1 MKKAASADFWVMVA
15 SIIMRLMRKLFLF
28 FLIAAATAAVP
39 AAQQTAERDSKVVPV
54 EFKNLKYRNIG
65 PAAGGRA
72 TRVAG
77 VPGDPAVYY
86 TATASGG
93 VWKSTDGGA
102 SWKPIFDDQPISSIG
117 SIAVAP
123 SDSNVVYVGSGEA
136 NIRGNVA
143 AGNGI
148 YKSVDAGKTWT
159 HVWKQEGQ
167 IGTMVVHPRD
177 ADIAFA
183 AVLGHAFGPNPERG
197 VYRTRDGGKS
207 WQQVLRKDEYT
218 GASDVAL
225 DPSNP
230 NIVFAGFWQAR
241 RLPWDL
247 ISGGPGSSLW
257 MSRDGGD
264 TWKQLTGNG
273 LPDGPWG
280 KVGVAVAP
288 SDGRRVYAIIEAE
301 KGGLFRSDDG
311 GDSWRLATADRRLR
325 QRAWYYSTIT
335 VNPANPDEV
344 WIPNVPM
351 LKSTDG
357 GKTFARVSGIHH
369 GDHHDLWIDP
379 KNPKRMISANDG
391 GADVSIDGG
400 ETWSWTLMPIAQ
412 FYHVA
417 VDTSVPYR
425 VHGAMQDLGTA
436 SVPSNSLSRS
446 GITRGD
452 WFSVGGGEAGH
463 TVSDPSDPNI
473 VYAGEYLGYISRY
486 DHRTRQARH
495 VGAWP
500 ENPSGHGGEK
510 LRYRFQWTAPIAV
523 SPHDPRVVYHGGNV
537 LFRTSNGGQSWEVIS
552 PDLTTND
559 KSKQQWAGGPITGDN
574 TGVETFCTIFAVAE
588 SPRQKDLIWVGSDDG
603 LVHVTRDG
611 GKTWKNVTKNVPGLP
626 AFATV
631 SLIEPSPFEAGTAYL
646 VVDNH
651 RQDDMK
657 PYLWRTTN
665 YGESWTS
672 LAGSLPPDGYLHA
685 VREDPKKRGL
695 LYLGTERGVMFS
707 TDAGQTW
714 RPLKLNLPTVAV
726 HDLVVKDNDLVV
738 GTHGRSIWILDDV
751 TPVREWSPQIAAAPM
766 HLFKPSDTIRW
777 RYHSSAR
784 EKNAGENPP
793 QGAIVYFSLKD
804 KPKGDVTLEIVDNQ
818 NRLVRTLSSKAP
830 EPWGASEDEDEPKA
844 ALKAEAGLQRAVWD
858 LRWEGA
864 TLIRN
869 AKIDYGD
876 PTEGPLVVPGTYTL
890 RLSADGRQ
898 QTTTLT
904 VKPDPRVQLSQTE
917 LEAHQAFALQVR
929 DAITQLSA
937 DVGRLQGVRTQLRNH
952 VSTLEREPRAK
963 ELVAMSKE
971 LIERLNQLE
980 SRMHNPEAE
989 VVYDILARQGGAKL
1003 YSRLSPLLMFVNEG
1017 DGAPTQGMKEVFAEQ
1032 QKEMTGYA
1040 GELKA
1045 LLDRELSAIQLAA
1058 RRLDLPFVIVP

>member
-1 MKKAASADFWVMVA
+1 
-15 SIIMRLMRKLFLF
+15 MRKVVLVV
-28 FLIAAATAAVP
+28 LIAAAVASTAAQERPGRDANVVP
-39 AAQQTAERDSKVVPV
+39 A

-77 VPGDPAVYY
+77 VPGDPTTYY

-93 VWKSTDGGA
+93 VWKSGDGGA

-117 SIAVAP
+117 SIAVAA
-123 SDSNVVYVGSGEA
+123 SDPNVVYVGSGEA

-148 YKSVDAGKTWT
+148 YKSVDAGKSWT

-167 IGTMVVHPRD
+167 IGTMAVHPRD
-177 ADIAFA
+177 PNIAFA

-197 VYRTRDGGKS
+197 VYRTRDGGKT
-207 WQQVLRKDEYT
+207 WQQVLKKDEHT

-230 NIVFAGFWQAR
+230 NIVLAGFWQAR

-247 ISGGPGSSLW
+247 VSGGPGSSLW

-264 TWKQLTGNG
+264 TWKQLTGGG
-273 LPDGPWG
+273 LPEGPWG

-301 KGGLFRSDDG
+301 KGGLFRSNDG
-311 GDSWRLATADRRLR
+311 GESWSLATADRRLR

-335 VNPANPDEV
+335 VNPANADEV

-357 GKTFARVSGIHH
+357 GKTFVRVSGIHH

-391 GADVSIDGG
+391 GSDVSIDGG
-400 ETWSWTLMPIAQ
+400 ETWSWTLMPISQ
-412 FYHVA
+412 FYHVS

-425 VHGAMQDLGTA
+425 VLGAMQDLGT
-436 SVPSNSLSRS
+436 SSTPSNSLSRS

-452 WFSVGGGEAGH
+452 WFTVGGGEAGH
-463 TVSDPSDPNI
+463 AVADSSDPNI

-495 VGAWP
+495 VGVWP
-500 ENPSGHGGEK
+500 ENPSGHAGEK
-510 LRYRFQWTAPIAV
+510 LRYRFQWTAPIAI
-523 SPHDPRVVYHGGNV
+523 SPHDPKVVYHAGNV
-537 LFRTSNGGQSWEVIS
+537 LFRTSNGGVSWDVIS

-588 SPRQKDLIWVGSDDG
+588 SPRQKGLIWVGSDDG

-631 SLIEPSPFEAGTAYL
+631 SLIEPSPFDAGTGYL

-657 PYLWRTTN
+657 PYLWRTTD
-665 YGESWTS
+665 YGETWTS
-672 LAGSLPPDGYLHA
+672 LTKSLAADVYLHA
-685 VREDPKKRGL
+685 VREDPKKKGQ

-707 TDAGQTW
+707 VDAGQSW
-714 RPLKLNLPTVAV
+714 RPLKLNLPTIAV
-726 HDLVVKDNDLVV
+726 HDLVVKDDDLIV
-738 GTHGRSIWILDDV
+738 GTHGRSIWIFDDL
-751 TPVREWSPQIAAAPM
+751 TPIREWSDFVASGFSRKAA
-766 HLFKPSDTIRW
+766 HLFKPVDVIRW
-777 RYHSSAR
+777 RYHSAAR

-793 QGAIVYFSLKD
+793 QGAIVYFSLRD
-804 KPKGDVTLEIVDNQ
+804 KPKGDVTLEVLDAQ
-818 NRLVRTLSSKAP
+818 GRLVRTLSSKAA
-830 EPWGASEDEDEPKA
+830 EPWGAAEDEEAPKA
-844 ALKAEAGLQRAVWD
+844 AFKAEPGLQRAVWN

-864 TLIRN
+864 TLIKN

-890 RLSADGRQ
+890 RLSADGWQ
-898 QTTTLT
+898 ETTTVT
-904 VKPDPRVQLSQTE
+904 VKPDPRAQLSETD

-929 DAITQLSA
+929 DAISRLASE
-937 DVGRLQGVRTQLRNH
+937 VNRLQTVRTQLQNH
-952 VSTLEREPRAK
+952 IKVLESEARAK
-963 ELVAMSKE
+963 ELVGMSKT
-971 LIERLNQLE
+971 LIERLNELE
-980 SRMHNPEAE
+980 SRMHNPQAE
-989 VVYDILARQGGAKL
+989 VAYDILARKGGAKL

-1017 DGAPTQGMKEVFAEQ
+1017 DGLPTQGMKEVFVEQ
-1032 QKEMTGYA
+1032 QKELAGY
-1040 GELKA
+1040 GSELKA
-1045 LLDRELSAIQLAA
+1045 LLEKDLGTIQLAA
-1058 RRLDLPFVIVP
+1058 KRLDMPFVVVR